1 MTPRRPDAQ
10 GPRRSLGAPLSIAA
24 SLTLSACLL
33 GSIAL
38 VAHADEAA
46 VPVVSETTAQAVV
59 VDPTAQAVASAPTAR
74 EAAPAPAAQTS
85 APTVSPAP
93 VSPAAS
99 AAPAATASGEATVHA
114 TAAPATPAPTAP
126 AAEAPIA
133 PAPALQDA
141 PADAPA
147 AATETPVSAPQQQPT
162 PAASASMSDGVTATV
177 KGVLD
182 LKPGETP
189 TVGTP
194 VKWTITLHN
203 TTSHPVDVLKALLH
217 LEPGE
222 SGDVEDNLA
231 PTTLTQ
237 ADLDAGRV
245 TYASRYDVVSHDGR
259 QIIRAQ
265 GALELAKTATTWATT
280 PAPTTTPTT
289 PAPDTTPSTTAADQV
304 TASVRGAL
312 DLKPG
317 ETPTVG
323 TPVKWTITLHNTTSH
338 PVDVLKALLHLEP
351 GESGDVED
359 NLAPTTLTQADL
371 DAGRVTYAS
380 RYDVVSNDVRQII
393 RAQGALELASTTTPT
408 TPAAPTA
415 PTTPTTPT
423 SPASQAPDAPAHAAQ
438 TSSIRGELLL
448 TPGDK
453 VTADTRVK
461 WTVTITNTGEV
472 PLHNVDNGHTG
483 ERVDLAVG
491 QSKDLTITLPLGQ
504 SALANGTATLTA
516 RTSGTTDTGV
526 LVHSRATGTL
536 TLPTTTTPTS
546 TPTTPATPTV
556 PTTPTAPA
564 SQAPD
569 APAHAAQTSSDRTA
583 H

>member
-1 MTPRRPDAQ
+1 M
-10 GPRRSLGAPLSIAA
+10 
-24 SLTLSACLL
+24 SACLL
-33 GSIAL
+33 GSTAL
-38 VAHADEAA
+38 IAHADEAA
-46 VPVVSETTAQAVV
+46 VPVVSETPAQAVV
-59 VDPTAQAVASAPTAR
+59 VDPTAQAVASAPAAL

-85 APTVSPAP
+85 APTVAPEPVSPAP

-114 TAAPATPAPTAP
+114 TAAPATPVPTAP
-126 AAEAPIA
+126 AAEAPIV

-182 LKPGETP
+182 LKPGEKP
-189 TVGTP
+189 TVGTT

-203 TTSHPVDVLKALLH
+203 ITSHPVDVLKAFSH

-237 ADLDAGRV
+237 TDLDAGRV
-245 TYASRYDVVSHDGR
+245 TYASRYDVVSSNGR
-259 QIIRAQ
+259 QIIRA
-265 GALELAKTATTWATT
+265 
-280 PAPTTTPTT
+280 
-289 PAPDTTPSTTAADQV
+289 
-304 TASVRGAL
+304 R
-312 DLKPG
+312 
-317 ETPTVG
+317 
-323 TPVKWTITLHNTTSH
+323 
-338 PVDVLKALLHLEP
+338 
-351 GESGDVED
+351 
-359 NLAPTTLTQADL
+359 
-371 DAGRVTYAS
+371 
-380 RYDVVSNDVRQII
+380 
-393 RAQGALELASTTTPT
+393 GALELASTTTPT
-408 TPAAPTA
+408 ATTTPTNPATPTA
-415 PTTPTTPT
+415 PTTPTA
-423 SPASQAPDAPAHAAQ
+423 PASQAPDATAHAAQ
-438 TSSIRGELLL
+438 SSSIRGELLL
-448 TPGDK
+448 EPDEK

-472 PLHNVDNGHTG
+472 PLHDVDNGHTG

-491 QSKDLTITLPLGQ
+491 QSKDLTATLPLGQ

-516 RTSGTTDTGV
+516 RTSGISDTGV

-536 TLPTTTTPTS
+536 TLPTTTT
-546 TPTTPATPTV
+546 TPTIPATPTV
-556 PTTPTAPA
+556 PTTPTAPTA
-564 SQAPD
+564 QAPD
-569 APAHAAQTSSDRTA
+569 ATAHAAQTSSDRTA

>member
-1 MTPRRPDAQ
+1 MTPRCPDAQ

-33 GSIAL
+33 GSTAL

-59 VDPTAQAVASAPTAR
+59 VDPTAQAVASAP
-74 EAAPAPAAQTS
+74 
-85 APTVSPAP
+85 
-93 VSPAAS
+93 
-99 AAPAATASGEATVHA
+99 
-114 TAAPATPAPTAP
+114 
-126 AAEAPIA
+126 
-133 PAPALQDA
+133 
-141 PADAPA
+141 
-147 AATETPVSAPQQQPT
+147 QQQPT

-177 KGVLD
+177 RGVLD
-182 LKPGETP
+182 LKPGEKP
-189 TVGTP
+189 TVGTT

-203 TTSHPVDVLKALLH
+203 TTAHAVDVLKALLH

-245 TYASRYDVVSHDGR
+245 TYASRYDVVSNDGP
-259 QIIRAQ
+259 QIIRAR
-265 GALELAKTATTWATT
+265 GALDLPKTAPTPAPATGPTTT
-280 PAPTTTPTT
+280 PAPTAPAPTPT
-289 PAPDTTPSTTAADQV
+289 STASDQV

-317 ETPTVG
+317 EKPTVG
-323 TPVKWTITLHNTTSH
+323 TPVEWTITLHNTTSH

-380 RYDVVSNDVRQII
+380 RYDVVSNDGRQII
-393 RAQGALELASTTTPT
+393 RAQGALDLAATTTPT
-408 TPAAPTA
+408 TPATPTATAAPTA
-415 PTTPTTPT
+415 
-423 SPASQAPDAPAHAAQ
+423 PASQAPDAPAHAAQ
-438 TSSIRGELLL
+438 SSSVRGELLL
-448 TPGDK
+448 EPGEK

-461 WTVTITNTGEV
+461 WTVTITNTGEL

-491 QSKDLTITLPLGQ
+491 QSKDLTVTLPLGQ

-516 RTSGTTDTGV
+516 RASGTSDTGV

-536 TLPTTTTPTS
+536 TLPTTSTT
-546 TPTTPATPTV
+546 TPTTPATPTA
-556 PTTPTAPA
+556 TTAPA

-569 APAHAAQTSSDRTA
+569 ATAHAAQTSSDRTA